1 MRVVSLSRSALA
13 VPVLLLG
20 LAACGGTDARPVSG
34 EPADRSPAV
43 RSSAPASEPAPSEA
57 AVSEALESS
66 ASAGVGNDSATG
78 GGTWDRST
86 LVPAMRAAMDGQRTA
101 HVSVTTGVTGMEMQG
116 EADIVFRGA
125 RQDMVMTMDGA
136 AFGVA
141 SAEIRMVD
149 RVMYLSMPPLTPQ
162 GKFVEVRAGD
172 GSSPFAAMVGQMQAV
187 DPRDTFKAL
196 AAGLRKVKF
205 VAEESVHGEDLEH
218 YRLTVDFQAA
228 AKALGMP
235 RTAGVPRTIAYDLW
249 LDREA
254 LMRRVEMELMQQAS
268 LVMETS
274 DWGEPVTVEAPPRK
288 DIVQAP
294 RQ

>member
-1 MRVVSLSRSALA
+1 MRIVSLSRSALA

-20 LAACGGTDARPVSG
+20 LAGCGGTDARPVSG
-34 EPADRSPAV
+34 EPAGQSPAV
-43 RSSAPASEPAPSEA
+43 QGSAPASEPAPSDE
-57 AVSEALESS
+57 AVSEALESGD
-66 ASAGVGNDSATG
+66 SAGVGAAG
-78 GGTWDRST
+78 EGTWDRST
-86 LVPAMRAAMDGQRTA
+86 LVPAMKAALDGQRTA

-162 GKFVEVRAGD
+162 GKFVEVRPGD
-172 GSSPFAAMVGQMQAV
+172 KSSPFAAMVGQMQAV

-196 AAGLRKVKF
+196 AAGLRRVKF

-218 YRLTVDFQAA
+218 YRLTVDFRAA

-235 RTAGVPRTIAYDLW
+235 RTSGVPRTIAYDLW
-249 LDREA
+249 LDDKA
-254 LMRRVEMELMQQAS
+254 LMRRVEFELMQQAS

-274 DWGEPVTVEAPPRK
+274 DWGEPVTVKAPPRK

-294 RQ
+294 GQ

>member
-1 MRVVSLSRSALA
+1 MRFVSLSRSALA

-20 LAACGGTDARPVSG
+20 LAACGGTDAGPMSG
-34 EPADRSPAV
+34 EPAGQSPAAQG
-43 RSSAPASEPAPSEA
+43 SAPAPESAPSEEA
-57 AVSEALESS
+57 ASEALES
-66 ASAGVGNDSATG
+66 ADPAGAGHDGAAG
-78 GGTWDRST
+78 EGTWDRST
-86 LVPAMRAAMDGQRTA
+86 LVPAMRAAMDGERTA

-125 RQDMVMTMDGA
+125 RQDMVMSMDGG

-141 SAEIRMVD
+141 SAEIRLVD

-218 YRLTVDFQAA
+218 YRLTVDFRAA
-228 AKALGMP
+228 ARTLGMP
-235 RTAGVPRTIAYDLW
+235 RTSGVPRTIAYDLW
-249 LDREA
+249 LDHEA

-268 LVMETS
+268 LVMENS
-274 DWGEPVTVEAPPRK
+274 VWGVPVTVEAPLRK

>member
-20 LAACGGTDARPVSG
+20 LAACGGPDAEPVSG
-34 EPADRSPAV
+34 EPADQRPSAQG
-43 RSSAPASEPAPSEA
+43 SAPASEPAPSEE
-57 AVSEALESS
+57 AVSESLES
-66 ASAGVGNDSATG
+66 AGSAGVGIG
-78 GGTWDRST
+78 GAAGEGTWDRST
-86 LVPAMRAAMDGQRTA
+86 LVPAMKAAMEGQRTA
-101 HVSVTTGVTGMEMQG
+101 HVAVTTGVTGVEMQG

-125 RQDMVMTMDGA
+125 RQDMVMTLDGA
-136 AFGVA
+136 GFS

-149 RVMYLSMPPLTPQ
+149 RVMYLSMPPLTPE
-162 GKFVEVRAGD
+162 GKFVEVRPGD
-172 GSSPFAAMVGQMQAV
+172 KSSPFAAMVRQMQAV

-218 YRLTVDFQAA
+218 YRLTVDFRAA

-235 RTAGVPRTIAYDLW
+235 RTSNMPRTTAYDLW
-249 LDREA
+249 LDDEA
-254 LMRRVEMELMQQAS
+254 LMRRVELELVQQAS

-274 DWGEPVTVEAPPRK
+274 DWGGPVTVTAPPRR

-294 RQ
+294 GQ

>member
-20 LAACGGTDARPVSG
+20 LAACGGTDASPMSG
-34 EPADRSPAV
+34 EPAGQSPAAQG
-43 RSSAPASEPAPSEA
+43 SAPASEPAPSEEA
-57 AVSEALESS
+57 ASEDLES
-66 ASAGVGNDSATG
+66 ADPAGAGNDGAAG
-78 GGTWDRST
+78 EGTWDRST

-116 EADIVFRGA
+116 EADVVFRGA
-125 RQDMVMTMDGA
+125 RQDMVMTMEGA
-136 AFGVA
+136 TLGVG

-149 RVMYLSMPPLTPQ
+149 RVMYLSVPPLTPQ
-162 GKFVEVRAGD
+162 GKFVEVRPGD
-172 GSSPFAAMVGQMQAV
+172 KSSPLAAMVGQLQAV

-196 AAGLRKVKF
+196 AAGLRKVRF

-218 YRLTVDFQAA
+218 YRLTVDFRAA
-228 AKALGMP
+228 AKTMGMP
-235 RTAGVPRTIAYDLW
+235 RTSGVPRTIAYDLW
-249 LDREA
+249 LDDEA
-254 LMRRVEMELMQQAS
+254 LMRRVELELMQQAS

-294 RQ
+294 GQ